1 MTNNQTDLPT
11 SQKPLRV
18 WPGVVAVALQG
29 LFWLVP
35 LIIRDTGMVAMLGAL
50 ACGLALLVWWLFF
63 SRASWVERVGAIAL
77 MVPAL
82 IATKRVVHESIAGG
96 AMGMML
102 YFYAIPVMSLA
113 LVVWAVTSRRLSL
126 YSGPRRASLVVAI
139 LLACGVFTL
148 LRTGGMSGE
157 GDSDFHWRWTPTPE
171 QRLLAQ
177 AGNEPL
183 APPPAAAAAPA
194 ETASPTPASELPASP
209 APAISPEKSGADS
222 EGVTTG
228 ANWSGFRGP
237 RRDGVIHSV
246 GGVRIQTDWS
256 QSKPVELW
264 RRPVGPGWSSFA
276 VRGNLLY
283 TQEQRG
289 DDEIV
294 ACYN

>member
-1 MTNNQTDLPT
+1 MTNNQIDLPT

-35 LIIRDTGMVAMLGAL
+35 LVVRDTGMVAMLG
-50 ACGLALLVWWLFF
+50 GLASALVVLVWWLFF
-63 SRASWVERVGAIAL
+63 SRAAWVERLGAIAL

-96 AMGMML
+96 AMGMLL

-113 LVVWAVTSRRLSL
+113 LVVWAVASRSLSL
-126 YSGPRRASLVVAI
+126 SSGPRRASLVVAI

-171 QRLLAQ
+171 QSLLAQ
-177 AGNEPL
+177 AGNEKEPV

-194 ETASPTPASELPASP
+194 ETPSPTPTSEQPASPT
-209 APAISPEKSGADS
+209 PAISPEKSSADS
-222 EGVTTG
+222 EGATTG
-228 ANWSGFRGP
+228 TNWSGFRGP
-237 RRDGVIHSV
+237 
-246 GGVRIQTDWS
+246 
-256 QSKPVELW
+256 K
-264 RRPVGPGWSSFA
+264 
-276 VRGNLLY
+276 
-283 TQEQRG
+283 
-289 DDEIV
+289 
-294 ACYN
+294 